1 MHMNRGTSQSAEA
14 QLRNFLASHLDAP
27 QRDDIGPLLGLA
39 MLFLDSPVAGEPEP
53 SEWREA
59 VSVALSGGTG
69 PAGRRRGGKHDLT
82 RPARPH

>member
-1 MHMNRGTSQSAEA
+1 MDMHRGTSQSAEA
-14 QLRNFLASHLDAP
+14 QLKSFLASHLDAP

-59 VSVALSGGTG
+59 VSAALSGATG
-69 PAGRRRGGKHDLT
+69 PAGRRRGGKHEIT
-82 RPARPH
+82 RPPRPH